1 MAQVTIYFL
10 KSRCMLFKNKY
21 TEAQLKNPKS
31 LAGPCASVGRNVRMW
46 VFCGY
51 FPTLKSPTALREC

>member
-10 KSRCMLFKNKY
+10 KSPCMLFKNKY

-31 LAGPCASVGRNVRMW
+31 LAGPCASVGRNVRML
-46 VFCGY
+46 GY